1 MQGVSWRGN
10 FTVKAEWWASDEAA
24 RVRQPR
30 AGREAEPGLLPHLPS
45 GQPAPLTPEPDGP
58 PHRSMQSDFTSAKP
72 WVTQARVRVPIIT
85 SSPSRAA
92 EGASGTLPPKHQLRS
107 QVARY
112 HVLLYQ
118 TPP

>member
-1 MQGVSWRGN
+1 MKLPVC
-10 FTVKAEWWASDEAA
+10 ASPVLGGRLSPACSLTC
-24 RVRQPR
+24 P
-30 AGREAEPGLLPHLPS
+30 AGSPHLLPQS
-45 GQPAPLTPEPDGP
+45 LTGP

-72 WVTQARVRVPIIT
+72 WVTQARVRVPTIT

-92 EGASGTLPPKHQLRS
+92 EGVSGTLPPKHQLRS
-107 QVARY
+107 QVAHY